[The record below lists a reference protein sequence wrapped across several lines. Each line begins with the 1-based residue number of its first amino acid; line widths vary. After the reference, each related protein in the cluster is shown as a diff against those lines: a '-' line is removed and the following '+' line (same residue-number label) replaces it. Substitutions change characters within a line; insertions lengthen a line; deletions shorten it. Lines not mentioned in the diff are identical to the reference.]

1 MRSALLLLLLP
12 WTVVGL
18 VSACRGEA
26 TVFACS
32 CSGVPAGYRVR
43 SSRARALH
51 AMVTFPPWLPRR
63 SGSFGLLVELE
74 PGVLVRQAGAQVW
87 VCRSHIHVDT
97 SLGGL
102 VDIVPLQAQGRTRH
116 LTGQSAFR
124 SGTDIQCL
132 RPVIAIRHEMGPDMR
147 RALSFGCGCASVK
160 GAWCWLF
167 RAHGSRWQYHRDEF
181 VDVLTQIHT

>member
-1 MRSALLLLLLP
+1 MP
-12 WTVVGL
+12 
-18 VSACRGEA
+18 
-26 TVFACS
+26 
-32 CSGVPAGYRVR
+32 
-43 SSRARALH
+43 
-51 AMVTFPPWLPRR
+51 
-63 SGSFGLLVELE
+63 VELE